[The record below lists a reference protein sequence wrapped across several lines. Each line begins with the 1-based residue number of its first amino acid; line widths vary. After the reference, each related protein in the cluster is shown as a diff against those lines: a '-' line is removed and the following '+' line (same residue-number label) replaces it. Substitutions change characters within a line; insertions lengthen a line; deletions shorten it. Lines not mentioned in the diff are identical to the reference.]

1 MKGRFDAF
9 LPIIGVVG
17 LLAVWTVAV
26 HGGFVDPVLLPPPK
40 AATEI
45 LVLSPTPNSTRN
57 SGNIADAGVER
68 KKSMTNSSER

>member
-1 MKGRFDAF
+1 MA
-9 LPIIGVVG
+9 PN
-17 LLAVWTVAV
+17 
-26 HGGFVDPVLLPPPK
+26 

-68 KKSMTNSSER
+68 KKSTTNSTERYSLSDEPRKMPSGMAMTAAISDRHDGALARSA